1 MAVVKIN
8 PKGLNNNETAQ
19 FLEDG
24 AFDRSQI
31 SLLAFFGFLHPFNQ
45 PTSPLSTQG
54 ISISP
59 TSFNVFELNLLT
71 R

>member
-24 AFDRSQI
+24 AFDRS
-31 SLLAFFGFLHPFNQ
+31 LWRFLVSSPIQ
-45 PTSPLSTQG
+45 PTHQPSQYSRDFYFTD
-54 ISISP
+54 
-59 TSFNVFELNLLT
+59 
-71 R
+71 